1 MEHRRKRWGF
11 ALTEIFMSLLIV
23 ISAVI
28 LVLDWKH
35 YEYFFIIAFA
45 AAALLFLARGI
56 RTIGEDKSHLA
67 GGILYLIG
75 ATFMVSFL
83 TASIYYFGRQSVKQK
98 LLELLQ
104 STEGFLSGQEL
115 SDHLNVSRTAV
126 WKVMKSLEEDGYEI
140 EAVRNKGYS
149 LKKEPDILT
158 KESCASRINTK
169 WLGKNLMVYDV
180 TDSTNT
186 RLKLAGE
193 QGAPNGSVA
202 VANAQEA
209 GKGRLG
215 RHWETPKG
223 SALAF
228 SLLLRP
234 QIQPENASM
243 LTLVAA
249 LAVSRAIDEYAS
261 IKTQIK
267 WPNDIVYQGKK
278 LCGILTEMSA
288 DMDQIHYVIVGIGIN
303 VQMTDFPKEIQ
314 NTATSLKLVT
324 GKTLLR
330 NELLAKVLEEFEVLY
345 EQFVS
350 AESLKNLKA
359 EYESRLANK
368 DNRVNVL
375 APSGAWQGICLGI
388 KEDGALLVQREDG
401 KVEEV
406 IAGEVSVRGIYGY
419 V

>member
-1 MEHRRKRWGF
+1 MIIDF
-11 ALTEIFMSLLIV
+11 FSMSTMYANL
-23 ISAVI
+23 S
-28 LVLDWKH
+28 D
-35 YEYFFIIAFA
+35 
-45 AAALLFLARGI
+45 
-56 RTIGEDKSHLA
+56 
-67 GGILYLIG
+67 
-75 ATFMVSFL
+75 
-83 TASIYYFGRQSVKQK
+83 IYY
-98 LLELLQ
+98 
-104 STEGFLSGQEL
+104 
-115 SDHLNVSRTAV
+115 
-126 WKVMKSLEEDGYEI
+126 
-140 EAVRNKGYS
+140 
-149 LKKEPDILT
+149 
-158 KESCASRINTK
+158 
-169 WLGKNLMVYDV
+169 YDE
-180 TDSTNT
+180 TDSTNVRAS
-186 RLKLAGE
+186 RLAE
-193 QGAPNGSVA
+193 EGAEHGTLVVA
-202 VANAQEA
+202 DQQDA
-209 GKGRLG
+209 GKGRRG
-215 RHWETPKG
+215 RGW
-223 SALAF
+223 S
-228 SLLLRP
+228 SLPGTGIFMTLILK
-234 QIQPENASM
+234 PELNPSNASM

-249 LAVSRAIDEYAS
+249 MAVAQGITRCTGMEA
-261 IKTQIK
+261 KIK

-350 AESLKNLKA
+350 VESLKNLKA

>member
-1 MEHRRKRWGF
+1 MKS
-11 ALTEIFMSLLIV
+11 EILRLL
-23 ISAVI
+23 
-28 LVLDWKH
+28 
-35 YEYFFIIAFA
+35 
-45 AAALLFLARGI
+45 
-56 RTIGEDKSHLA
+56 KSSET
-67 GGILYLIG
+67 Y
-75 ATFMVSFL
+75 
-83 TASIYYFGRQSVKQK
+83 
-98 LLELLQ
+98 
-104 STEGFLSGQEL
+104 LSGQQICEQFQ
-115 SDHLNVSRTAV
+115 VSRTAV
-126 WKVMKSLEEDGYEI
+126 WKVMEQLKKEGYQI
-140 EAVRNKGYS
+140 EAVRNKGNRLVDS
-149 LKKEPDILT
+149 PDVMT
-158 KESCASRINTK
+158 KEELDS
-169 WLGKNLMVYDV
+169 LMDTQWAGRNIVYYDSV
-180 TDSTNT
+180 DSTNL
-186 RLKLAGE
+186 RIKQMGDE
-193 QGAPNGSVA
+193 GAPEGTLA
-202 VANAQEA
+202 VADKQTA
-209 GKGRLG
+209 GRGRRG
-215 RHWETPKG
+215 RSWDSPSG
-223 SALAF
+223 SSIYM

-234 QIQPENASM
+234 EIEPDQAPM
-243 LTLVAA
+243 LTLVMA
-249 LAVSRAIDEYAS
+249 LSVAEGIMDCGDSCGNPDV
-261 IKTQIK
+261 KIK

-330 NELLAKVLEEFEVLY
+330 NKLLAKVLEEFEVLY

>member
-1 MEHRRKRWGF
+1 MK
-11 ALTEIFMSLLIV
+11 AEIL
-23 ISAVI
+23 
-28 LVLDWKH
+28 
-35 YEYFFIIAFA
+35 
-45 AAALLFLARGI
+45 
-56 RTIGEDKSHLA
+56 
-67 GGILYLIG
+67 
-75 ATFMVSFL
+75 
-83 TASIYYFGRQSVKQK
+83 K
-98 LLELLQ
+98 LLREAD
-104 STEGFLSGQEL
+104 GYVSGQQLCEKFG
-115 SDHLNVSRTAV
+115 VSRTAV
-126 WKVMKSLEEDGYEI
+126 WKVIRQLQEEGYQV
-140 EAVRNKGYS
+140 EAVRNKGYHIVDS
-149 LKKEPDILT
+149 PDVMT
-158 KESCASRINTK
+158 KEELDS
-169 WLGKNLMVYDV
+169 LMDTQWAGRNIVYYDSV
-180 TDSTNT
+180 DSTNL
-186 RLKLAGE
+186 RIKQMGDE
-193 QGAPNGSVA
+193 GAPEGTLA
-202 VANAQEA
+202 VADKQTA
-209 GKGRLG
+209 GRGRRG
-215 RHWETPKG
+215 RSWDSPSG
-223 SALAF
+223 SSIYM

-234 QIQPENASM
+234 KIEPDQAPM
-243 LTLVAA
+243 LTLVMA
-249 LAVSRAIDEYAS
+249 LSVAEGIMDCGDSCGNQEV
-261 IKTQIK
+261 KIK

>member
-1 MEHRRKRWGF
+1 MESTKTR
-11 ALTEIFMSLLIV
+11 
-23 ISAVI
+23 I
-28 LVLDWKH
+28 LK
-35 YEYFFIIAFA
+35 
-45 AAALLFLARGI
+45 
-56 RTIGEDKSHLA
+56 
-67 GGILYLIG
+67 
-75 ATFMVSFL
+75 
-83 TASIYYFGRQSVKQK
+83 K
-98 LLELLQ
+98 LLE
-104 STEGFLSGQEL
+104 TDGYLSGQEL
-115 SDHLNVSRTAV
+115 CEQLGVSRTAV
-126 WKVMKSLEEDGYEI
+126 WKYMKQLKEEGYEI
-140 EAVRNKGYS
+140 EAVHNKGYR
-149 LKKEPDILT
+149 LLGCPDIISAEEV
-158 KESCASRINTK
+158 KSRLHTD
-169 WLGKNLMVYDV
+169 WAGCEVRYFDTL
-180 TDSTNT
+180 DSTNICAK
-186 RLKLAGE
+186 RMAE
-193 QGAPNGSVA
+193 EGAPNGTLVIA
-202 VANAQEA
+202 DEQTA
-209 GKGRLG
+209 GRGRCG
-215 RHWETPKG
+215 RAWKTPKG
-223 SALAF
+223 TAIAMT
-228 SLLLRP
+228 LLMRPNLRP
-234 QIQPENASM
+234 EKASM
-243 LTLVAA
+243 LTLVMGM
-249 LAVSRAIDEYAS
+249 AVTRAVNELYS
-261 IKTQIK
+261 LNCQIK